1 MSIHKNGRLSRS
13 FEPLTIYKRMTP
25 GRYDLDVLK
34 ANASQLVSGVF
45 CCTVDITG
53 MLWQGADAGDAQ
65 PALQVFEETLFIL
78 GYVGF

>member
-13 FEPLTIYKRMTP
+13 FEPLTIYKRMALCW
-25 GRYDLDVLK
+25 YDFDMLK
-34 ANASQLVSGVF
+34 ADASQLVGGVF

-53 MLWQGADAGDAQ
+53 MLWQGADAGDTQ
-65 PALQVFEETLFIL
+65 PALQVFEETLLIL